1 MTPPQ
6 RLSPRALIARRVV
19 DDTLRKLPAQIRE
32 AAQPCRVELCDMA
45 ACAGEE
51 GLDED
56 ILGLF
61 EGCSR
66 ADGEPHGPQDLPRIR
81 LFLDT
86 LWDFAEG
93 NPQVFRD
100 EVRTTLLH
108 ELGHYLGLDEDQVE
122 EMGLG

>member
-45 ACAGEE
+45 ACASEE

-66 ADGEPHGPQDLPRIR
+66 ADGEPHSPQDLPRIR

-93 NPQVFRD
+93 NPQVFRE